1 MVFDRKK
8 YKEFAQ
14 IQLNKRRGLPAL
26 ITFITLIVVF
36 LVNLPIQLK
45 TMSGYTGLL
54 NSILEDPEIFNDM
67 SFLEILQYYTDF
79 FPKTSLA
86 LSWGLIFL
94 EAIISVIFS
103 FAAYNYY
110 FAMSRSPEPV
120 KFSVYFEGFNN
131 WGTAVLAWLWK
142 FLWLF
147 IWGLL
152 CIPVYLGVVLVIA
165 IFTIILPSPVNAIV
179 MAILLVPGVLLVYM
193 PILNKIV
200 SYSMMYYL
208 CAEFK
213 NISVKKAMKISQR
226 LCKGHWWDIVG
237 MWFSFFGWFI
247 LNSFTNNILSLWLTP
262 YYTMT
267 KINMYHALLK
277 DCLEKGIVTPEEL
290 GQTTFETEEK
300 NEEKKIEA
308 DINTPAED
316 SEKSDDTDETLK
328 EFFDEKTETNQEEKT
343 ND

>member
-1 MVFDRKK
+1 
-8 YKEFAQ
+8 
-14 IQLNKRRGLPAL
+14 
-26 ITFITLIVVF
+26 
-36 LVNLPIQLK
+36 
-45 TMSGYTGLL
+45 
-54 NSILEDPEIFNDM
+54 
-67 SFLEILQYYTDF
+67 
-79 FPKTSLA
+79 
-86 LSWGLIFL
+86 
-94 EAIISVIFS
+94 
-103 FAAYNYY
+103 
-110 FAMSRSPEPV
+110 
-120 KFSVYFEGFNN
+120 
-131 WGTAVLAWLWK
+131 
-142 FLWLF
+142 
-147 IWGLL
+147 
-152 CIPVYLGVVLVIA
+152 PVYLGVVLVIA

-200 SYSMMYYL
+200 TYSMMYYL

-300 NEEKKIEA
+300 TEEDKIEA